1 MNYPPLSAPPVVG
14 LPAPP
19 PRGRPGATNVV
30 LLTHLPAALH
40 KRQVLREWL
49 MPCGNVRH
57 VVFVP
62 SEQEEDEDEEKIPK
76 QQEESMRTALLTM
89 SHADGALK
97 VVTAF
102 RHFQTEFLAKLT
114 NDDTQKDTI
123 QKFQVHLV
131 PTHPDIP
138 VPPAMMDPTTVQ
150 VLGDRLVTSFPDPNR
165 PTPVVAPST
174 AKEPVIRGPDS
185 DEEQDDEEEEDPLTT
200 PAVLAA
206 VREFRRKLARQQGGK
221 ATRRQELVKSKIE
234 HWKPIVR
241 QRMLA
246 GGAPSPGVPPGVPP
260 LPSQLPPPPLPGAP
274 PLPSQLPPPPL
285 PGAPPAPMA
294 GQLPPPPP
302 LPGAP
307 LPPLGS
313 QLPPPPLP
321 GNLPPLPPPP
331 PPGQLPPQI
340 AAPRGVSNLP
350 AWMTQAQQPPSEGS
364 EPPTKRMKTD
374 DWQSQPLF
382 VPTEARTQFRDFVA
396 AQIQQLLGE
405 PEVSLVDFV
414 CQQVQ
419 EQKTVTQLLPEL
431 QDVLEEDAVNFC
443 ERLYEKVQ
451 ELRE

>member
-1 MNYPPLSAPPVVG
+1 M
-14 LPAPP
+14 
-19 PRGRPGATNVV
+19 
-30 LLTHLPAALH
+30 
-40 KRQVLREWL
+40 
-49 MPCGNVRH
+49 
-57 VVFVP
+57 FVP
-62 SEQEEDEDEEKIPK
+62 PEQDEDEEEKVPK
-76 QQEESMRTALLTM
+76 QEEESMRTALLTM

-102 RHFQTEFLAKLT
+102 RHFQTEFLAKV
-114 NDDTQKDTI
+114 DDTQKDTI

-150 VLGDRLVTSFPDPNR
+150 VLGDRLVASFPDPNR
-165 PTPVVAPST
+165 PTPVVAPVT
-174 AKEPVIRGPDS
+174 VKEPVIRGPDS

-246 GGAPSPGVPPGVPP
+246 GGVPGVPPSQLPP
-260 LPSQLPPPPLPGAP
+260 LPGAPPPPSQLPPPP
-274 PLPSQLPPPPL
+274 PPL
-285 PGAPPAPMA
+285 PGVPP
-294 GQLPPPPP
+294 
-302 LPGAP
+302 
-307 LPPLGS
+307 PPLGS
-313 QLPPPPLP
+313 QLPPPPLLP
-321 GNLPPLPPPP
+321 GNLPPPP
-331 PPGQLPPQI
+331 PPPPSLGQLPPPQI

-350 AWMTQAQQPPSEGS
+350 AWMTQQAQQPPPSEGS
-364 EPPTKRMKTD
+364 EPSPTKRRKTD
-374 DWQSQPLF
+374 DWQSQPLSI
-382 VPTEARTQFRDFVA
+382 PSTAQTPFRDFVA
-396 AQIQQLLGE
+396 TQIQQLLGE
-405 PEVSLVDFV
+405 AEMSLVDFV

-419 EQKTVTQLLPEL
+419 AQKTVTQLLPEL
-431 QDVLEEDAVNFC
+431 QDVLEEDAFGFC